1 MNKKAIKVTILAIIM
16 ILAVLVLTGCTNPL
30 NKEENAQKNELEGL
44 AVYTAGEDYTGY
56 TKCEEIAGV
65 EFYYP
70 SNYVSVGKSTQPMY
84 MDPDILGASVNI
96 VSADMVSSMTFE
108 GYIDASILGIKKQMT
123 VEGDVNKEYINL
135 NGVKAGK
142 LDYVATS
149 QGQTMKITQVAILKD
164 SKIYILT
171 LGGLKEDAEELQ
183 PKIDKMI
190 KSFK

>member
-1 MNKKAIKVTILAIIM
+1 MNKKIMKLTVLAIIM
-16 ILAVLVLTGCTNPL
+16 VIGVLALTGCA
-30 NKEENAQKNELEGL
+30 NKENTQKSELEGL
-44 AVYTAGEDYTGY
+44 TVYTAEEDYTGY

-70 SNYVSVGKSTQPMY
+70 ANYVSVGKSTQPMY

-135 NGVKAGK
+135 NGVKACK
-142 LDYVATS
+142 LDYIATS
-149 QGQTMKITQVAILKD
+149 KGQTMKITQVALLKD
-164 SKIYILT
+164 SKVYILT
-171 LGGLKEDAEELQ
+171 LGGLKDDAEELQ